1 MRRRRRHIPQ
11 DPARGGCFPWP
22 KNAPRRGLFR
32 PAPPL
37 DAALFGEFL
46 YFCGGLFLSAAAR
59 LSRRAAA
66 PLRAKHICPRS
77 ALQPAA
83 ARLSRRAT
91 VPLCKQKI
99 RARSADTAP
108 AATRS
113 ARKKVSAPRSTDA
126 APQQA
131 NIFLPPRSTQAP
143 CRQPTGRA
151 PEGKKSAPEAPT
163 PRPRC
168 GCVFLQTEKQRLRM
182 PMQRRC
188 FDRGTDGLMPAVADK
203 SETTRKE
210 RLFRIPP
217 FTIRFGFSSCTSG
230 KSRRRSEGRRLSF
243 FGFQC
248 FSDIPKS
255 FSRLNRNLR
264 FLTFC
269 DIPSVKLSVHE
280 NFLFFYRIATPSC
293 FEDSLF
299 PLP

>member
-1 MRRRRRHIPQ
+1 MFAPPQ
-11 DPARGGCFPWP
+11 AAHSARSR
-22 KNAPRRGLFR
+22 PRRMFPVAEKRPSPRSFR
-32 PAPPL
+32 RVSL
-37 DAALFGEFL
+37 LL
-46 YFCGGLFLSAAAR
+46 
-59 LSRRAAA
+59 RRAFFCLPPPAFFGK
-66 PLRAKHICPRS
+66 PPR
-77 ALQPAA
+77 
-83 ARLSRRAT
+83 
-91 VPLCKQKI
+91 LCGQ
-99 RARSADTAP
+99 
-108 AATRS
+108 
-113 ARKKVSAPRSTDA
+113 
-126 APQQA
+126 
-131 NIFLPPRSTQAP
+131 NIF
-143 CRQPTGRA
+143 A
-151 PEGKKSAPEAPT
+151 PEALCNPPPPAFLGEPPCHFASKKSAPEAPTPRPRQPVQRAKKFLRLEAPT

-188 FDRGTDGLMPAVADK
+188 FDRGTDGLVPAVADK

>member
-1 MRRRRRHIPQ
+1 MSNVCAAAGGTFRKIP
-11 DPARGGCFPWP
+11 PAADVSRGRKTPLAAVFSAHGPTFMAVFFGTPL
-22 KNAPRRGLFR
+22 ALRRGLFR
-32 PAPPL
+32 PASRPSVRPFAAHGPTFKSVFFGQPLLLTPPFSASFSTF
-37 DAALFGEFL
+37 AAGFF
-46 YFCGGLFLSAAAR
+46 Y
-59 LSRRAAA
+59 
-66 PLRAKHICPRS
+66 
-77 ALQPAA
+77 
-83 ARLSRRAT
+83 
-91 VPLCKQKI
+91 
-99 RARSADTAP
+99 
-108 AATRS
+108 
-113 ARKKVSAPRSTDA
+113 
-126 APQQA
+126 
-131 NIFLPPRSTQAP
+131 LPPPAFLGEPP
-143 CRQPTGRA
+143 CHFA
-151 PEGKKSAPEAPT
+151 SKKSAPEAPT

-188 FDRGTDGLMPAVADK
+188 FDRGTDGLVPAVADK

-280 NFLFFYRIATPSC
+280 KFSFFLPNCDTI
-293 FEDSLF
+293 LF
-299 PLP
+299 

>member
-1 MRRRRRHIPQ
+1 MFAPPQAAHSARSRPRRM
-11 DPARGGCFPWP
+11 FPRP
-22 KNAPRRGLFR
+22 KNAPRRGLFGARPDFHGGLFRHASRPSPRSFSARISPFGAAFRGARTDFQVGLFR

-59 LSRRAAA
+59 LSRRA
-66 PLRAKHICPRS
+66 
-77 ALQPAA
+77 
-83 ARLSRRAT
+83 T

-99 RARSADTAP
+99 RARSTIAP
-108 AATRS
+108 RRP
-113 ARKKVSAPRSTDA
+113 ARK
-126 APQQA
+126 
-131 NIFLPPRSTQAP
+131 NFLR
-143 CRQPTGRA
+143 
-151 PEGKKSAPEAPT
+151 PESPEAPT

-188 FDRGTDGLMPAVADK
+188 FDRGADGLVPAVADK

-280 NFLFFYRIATPSC
+280 KFSFFLPNCDTI
-293 FEDSLF
+293 LF
-299 PLP
+299 